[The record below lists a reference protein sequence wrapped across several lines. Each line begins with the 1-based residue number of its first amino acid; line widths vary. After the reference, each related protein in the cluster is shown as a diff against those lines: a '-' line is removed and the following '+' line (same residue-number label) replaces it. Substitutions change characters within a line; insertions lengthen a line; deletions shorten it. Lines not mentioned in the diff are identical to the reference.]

1 MHCDTVSLL
10 PLLLRHY
17 LSDMLREGQRE
28 TMDSNTDE
36 ATQVLFINNV
46 IILQRCYYTV
56 QATSVL
62 AKASILR
69 TMGKFQMSF

>member
-46 IILQRCYYTV
+46 VILQRYYFTV
-56 QATSVL
+56 QKTSAL
-62 AKASILR
+62 TKASILR
-69 TMGKFQMSF
+69 KIGKF

>member
-46 IILQRCYYTV
+46 IILQK
-56 QATSVL
+56 TSALV
-62 AKASILR
+62 KASILR
-69 TMGKFQMSF
+69 KIGKFQKSF

>member
-46 IILQRCYYTV
+46 IILQRRYYTV
-56 QATSVL
+56 QASSVL
-62 AKASILR
+62 VKASILR
-69 TMGKFQMSF
+69 KMGKFQKSF

>member
-56 QATSVL
+56 QTNSVL
-62 AKASILR
+62 AKFFEI
-69 TMGKFQMSF
+69 